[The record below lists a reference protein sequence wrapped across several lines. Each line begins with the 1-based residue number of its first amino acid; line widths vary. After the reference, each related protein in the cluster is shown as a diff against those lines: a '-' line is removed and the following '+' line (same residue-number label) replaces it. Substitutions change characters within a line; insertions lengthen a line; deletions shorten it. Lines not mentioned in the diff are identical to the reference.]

1 MSRNGKS
8 RNHAKIISVGG
19 WSLIIMGLFYPIISL
34 NFEYPE
40 FLQGS
45 VDAVLQQLIS
55 GGESDR
61 YLWTVLTVVPM
72 LLIFSAFGLCEV
84 LKKKS
89 FVLAEGVLF
98 FGLVA
103 SFSLMIGLFKW
114 TGVFWG
120 LGEMYSEVSV
130 EDQLGLAAVYH
141 HIDLYLGT
149 FIGRYLGA
157 FSLYMFVLFT
167 SLAIFRD
174 KRLQNWMAWLGL
186 VAVLFG
192 AMGFLKDVS
201 ETSRAFYEVGQ
212 VLMFT
217 PLWMILI
224 GIALVRFKQP
234 KAIYE
239 ENLSD
244 DIANPSK
251 KVMRKSRKKR
261 K

>member
-1 MSRNGKS
+1 MTRNGKS

-19 WSLIIMGLFYPIISL
+19 WSLIIMGLFYPILSL

-61 YLWTVLTVVPM
+61 YLWTMLTVVPM
-72 LLIFSAFGLCEV
+72 FLIFSAFGLCEV

-89 FVLAEGVLF
+89 FILAEASLF
-98 FGLVA
+98 FCITA
-103 SFSLMIGLFKW
+103 CFSLMVGLFKW

-120 LGEMYSEVSV
+120 LGEMYNGASAEEQLLIEV
-130 EDQLGLAAVYH
+130 AYN
-141 HIDLYLGT
+141 HIDFYLGT
-149 FIGRYLGA
+149 FIGRYLGE
-157 FSLYMFVLFT
+157 FSLYMFILCT
-167 SLAIFRD
+167 SLAIFRC

-192 AMGFLKDVS
+192 AMGFLKDIS
-201 ETSRAFYEVGQ
+201 PTSRAFYEVGQ

-234 KAIYE
+234 EAAYE

-251 KVMRKSRKKR
+251 KVMRKSHKKR